1 MNSKDDQYYI
11 NEVVCGNTN
20 AYATLVSRYQDQV
33 YGLALRISG
42 NQLDAEEIAQ
52 DAFMK
57 VYKSLRSFKQK
68 SKFST
73 WLYRIVYNTA
83 LSKIRSNK
91 KYNQSVELNSVN
103 QHDLQSTMDTF
114 SGLYNDERSAFLNQA
129 LDQLPENEKFL
140 IHLYYVDEKNV
151 KEISEIAEITED
163 NVKIKLYRIRKK
175 LLQMLSNT
183 LKNEIFDIYGKA
195 K

>member
-1 MNSKDDQYYI
+1 MNPTDDQYYI

-20 AYATLVSRYQDQV
+20 AFATLVSRYQDQV
-33 YGLALRISG
+33 YGLAFRISG

-57 VYKSLRSFKQK
+57 AFKSLRNFKQK

-91 KYNQSVELNSVN
+91 KYNQSVDINSVN

-114 SGLYNDERSAFLNQA
+114 SGLCNNERSAFLNEA
-129 LDQLPENEKFL
+129 LNQLPENDKFL
-140 IHLYYVDEKNV
+140 IHLYYVDEKNL
-151 KEISEIAEITED
+151 KDISEITEISED

-175 LLQMLSNT
+175 LLKMLSNT